1 MTNRDVYAGALSL
14 TGDGVCSEAADL
26 ESRAIVLFPMI
37 TASLAPLDR
46 VIKKLKGDEYAKE
59 EFPTSVAYEQAWEPY
74 CSLDADWALEPE
86 FYACAAHYLAAS
98 LMAYEDGELAEYLT
112 SRADVLRALL
122 EESVPAHVR
131 PMGKT
136 K

>member
-1 MTNRDVYAGALSL
+1 MTNRDVYSGALSL
-14 TGDGVCSEAADL
+14 TGDGVATEAADY
-26 ESRAIVLFPMI
+26 EGRALVLLPMI

-46 VIKKLKGDEYAKE
+46 AIKCRRGDEDGVQD
-59 EFPTSVAYEQAWEPY
+59 EFPTSPASPSEWEPY
-74 CSLDADWALEPE
+74 CSLDSEWPLEPE

-98 LMAYEDGELAEYLT
+98 LVAYEDGTLAEYLS

-122 EESVPAHVR
+122 EESVPAHVK
-131 PMGKT
+131 PMAK

>member
-14 TGDGVCSEAADL
+14 TGDGVFSEAADL
-26 ESRAIVLFPMI
+26 ESRAVVLIPMI

-46 VIKKLKGDEYAKE
+46 IVKKHKGDEYASE
-59 EFPTSVAYEQAWEPY
+59 EFPTSVAREQAWEPY
-74 CSLDADWALEPE
+74 CSLEAEWPLEPE

-98 LMAYEDGELAEYLT
+98 LMAYEDGELAEYL
-112 SRADVLRALL
+112 SARADVLRALL
-122 EESVPAHVR
+122 EESIPAHVK